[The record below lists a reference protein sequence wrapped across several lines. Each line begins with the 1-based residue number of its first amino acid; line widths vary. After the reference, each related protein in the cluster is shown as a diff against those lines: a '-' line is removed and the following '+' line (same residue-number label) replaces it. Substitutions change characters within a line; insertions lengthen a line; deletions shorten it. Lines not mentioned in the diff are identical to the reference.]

1 MCSPGN
7 CWQDHSTI
15 AVETETFPI
24 GLGFGPQ
31 IAYERGMV
39 INGLILAATIAGVSA
54 AKPQVEIISVDTD
67 TAFAGKLGYL
77 VHQKLVVKVDGKN
90 SKVEVAAYHDRFAK
104 NAKFAPGDHLALNLS
119 KAEIEKLNRGN
130 LKIRLDQIRKS

>member
-7 CWQDHSTI
+7 CWQDQSTI

-24 GLGFGPQ
+24 GLGFGPK
-31 IAYERGMV
+31 IAYEEGMV

-67 TAFAGKLGYL
+67 TAFAGKLGHL
-77 VHQKLVVKVDGKN
+77 VHQKLVVKIDGKN
-90 SKVEVAAYHDRFAK
+90 SQIDVAAYHSRFAK
-104 NAKFAPGDHLALNLS
+104 NAKFAPGDHLELNLS
-119 KAEIEKLNRGN
+119 KAEIEKLNKGN